1 MHIYQ
6 YLAEY
11 WPVDKL
17 ANMTEDEGKRVISL
31 YAKDKA
37 AASIQEGQ
45 NGTTQ
50 SSSSLKSSIST
61 AGNALNS
68 STPAGDATS
77 SANAGSDTT
86 PRHGLDIASDTVP
99 TKDKKGKIF
108 LLGSGPGSP
117 ALLTMAAHTLLTKH
131 ATLIL
136 SDKLVP
142 SEIISLI
149 PPSIPLMIAKKF
161 PGNAEGAQN
170 ELMDLAYQGALKGEV
185 VVRLK
190 QGDPYVYGR
199 GGEEV
204 LFFRER
210 GFEAVVIPGISSAF
224 AAPLMAGIPVTQR
237 GVSES
242 VTVTTGVGRKGKGVK
257 LPAYERSRTLTVLMG
272 VARLEGVVNALIS
285 PDGTEGNGREGGG
298 RQGAAYPPYCPIA
311 IIEKASSPDQRLVAS
326 TLEGIVSA
334 MERVGEQRPPG
345 MMIIGWSVLALEG
358 KGDVE
363 VLDGVEGLSA
373 EELEDIDRQRVD
385 RWLAG
390 KGSIVREG
398 LDSSWSELVTLQ
410 GDEQTAV
417 EVSV

>member
-1 MHIYQ
+1 MSP
-6 YLAEY
+6 AE
-11 WPVDKL
+11 KH
-17 ANMTEDEGKRVISL
+17 RVISL
-31 YAKDKA
+31 YSPTGSAYSVHHHSSNVSPQGPSSFNDA
-37 AASIQEGQ
+37 PASGNTVPQSLTGPGQ
-45 NGTTQ
+45 TDRV
-50 SSSSLKSSIST
+50 SKSH
-61 AGNALNS
+61 
-68 STPAGDATS
+68 
-77 SANAGSDTT
+77 SDEHHST
-86 PRHGLDIASDTVP
+86 PRHGLTLDEGITVASVG
-99 TKDKKGKIF
+99 KGKIF

-142 SEIISLI
+142 SEILNLI
-149 PPSIPLMIAKKF
+149 PPTIPLTIAKKF

-170 ELMDLAYQGALKGEV
+170 ELMDLAYQGALRGET

-210 GFEAVVIPGISSAF
+210 GFEAVVVPGISSAF

-257 LPAYERSRTLTVLMG
+257 LPGYERSRTLTVLMG

-285 PDGTEGNGREGGG
+285 ADGSEGNGREGGG
-298 RQGAAYPPYCPIA
+298 RQGLAYPPYCPIA

-326 TLEGIVSA
+326 TLEGIVAA
-334 MERVGEQRPPG
+334 MDSVGEQRPPG

-358 KGDVE
+358 KGDVD
-363 VLDGVEGLSA
+363 VLDGTEGLA
-373 EELEDIDRQRVD
+373 ADELEEVD
-385 RWLAG
+385 RERVNKWLNG
-390 KGSIVREG
+390 KPSIVREG
-398 LDSSWSELVTLQ
+398 LDSSWSDLVGLQ
-410 GDEQTAV
+410 MST
-417 EVSV
+417 

>member
-1 MHIYQ
+1 
-6 YLAEY
+6 
-11 WPVDKL
+11 
-17 ANMTEDEGKRVISL
+17 MTEEEGKRVISL
-31 YAKDKA
+31 YTKSKGALSTNDA
-37 AASIQEGQ
+37 EQGSSTSDSISSGALSTNANGKTPTGQ
-45 NGTTQ
+45 AIG
-50 SSSSLKSSIST
+50 SSSYGEAST
-61 AGNALNS
+61 DNQL
-68 STPAGDATS
+68 
-77 SANAGSDTT
+77 T
-86 PRHGLDIASDTVP
+86 PRHAVTLDDTV
-99 TKDKKGKIF
+99 TSLSDKKGKIF

-142 SEIISLI
+142 SEILALI
-149 PPSIPLMIAKKF
+149 PSSIPLIIAKKF

-210 GFEAVVIPGISSAF
+210 GFEAVVVPGISSAF

-257 LPAYERSRTLTVLMG
+257 LPGYERSRTLTVLMG
-272 VARLEGVVNALIS
+272 VARLEGVVNALTS
-285 PDGTEGNGREGGG
+285 SDGTEGNGREGGG

-311 IIEKASSPDQRLVAS
+311 IIEKASSPDQRLVAT
-326 TLEGIVSA
+326 TLEVIVSA

-363 VLDGVEGLSA
+363 VLDGVEGLSE
-373 EELEDIDRQRVD
+373 EELEDLDRKRVQK
-385 RWLAG
+385 WLGG
-390 KGSIVREG
+390 KASIVREG
-398 LDSSWSELVTLQ
+398 LDSSWSDLVSLQ
-410 GDEQTAV
+410 SAD
-417 EVSV
+417 VSSTIARV

>member
-1 MHIYQ
+1 
-6 YLAEY
+6 
-11 WPVDKL
+11 
-17 ANMTEDEGKRVISL
+17 MTEEEGKRVISL
-31 YAKDKA
+31 YAKEKQSTSQETQAD
-37 AASIQEGQ
+37 SEGQ
-45 NGTTQ
+45 HALGSAGTSNGNTSAAQ
-50 SSSSLKSSIST
+50 SSNNTL
-61 AGNALNS
+61 G
-68 STPAGDATS
+68 TS
-77 SANAGSDTT
+77 SSMSNAPAYSANDAELT
-86 PRHGLDIASDTVP
+86 PRHNLALESPSLAP
-99 TKDKKGKIF
+99 TDRKGKIF

-142 SEIISLI
+142 SEILSLI
-149 PPSIPLMIAKKF
+149 PRSIPLIIAKKF

-170 ELMDLAYQGALKGEV
+170 ELMDLAYKGALKGET

-210 GFEAVVIPGISSAF
+210 GFEAVVVPGISSAF

-257 LPAYERSRTLTVLMG
+257 LPGYERSRTLTVLMG

-285 PDGTEGNGREGGG
+285 SDGTEGNGREGGG

-326 TLEGIVSA
+326 TLEGIVNA

-363 VLDGVEGLSA
+363 VLDGVEGLSD
-373 EELEDIDRQRVD
+373 EQLESVD
-385 RWLAG
+385 RRRVEKWLSG

-398 LDSSWSELVTLQ
+398 LDSSWSDLVALQ
-410 GDEQTAV
+410 EVEQ
-417 EVSV
+417 SSSR

>member
-1 MHIYQ
+1 MT
-6 YLAEY
+6 AE
-11 WPVDKL
+11 
-17 ANMTEDEGKRVISL
+17 EGKRVISL
-31 YAKDKA
+31 YADEKRTASERLPSDSDAQASGPSTSTTTADSSGA
-37 AASIQEGQ
+37 AESE
-45 NGTTQ
+45 
-50 SSSSLKSSIST
+50 SSSNLSSGAS
-61 AGNALNS
+61 ALGESSNS
-68 STPAGDATS
+68 SQI
-77 SANAGSDTT
+77 T
-86 PRHGLDIASDTVP
+86 PRHNLALDSTSSILHER
-99 TKDKKGKIF
+99 KGKIF

-142 SEIISLI
+142 SEILALI
-149 PPSIPLMIAKKF
+149 PPSIPLIIAKKF

-170 ELMDLAYQGALKGEV
+170 ELMDLAYQGALKGEI

-210 GFEAVVIPGISSAF
+210 GFESIVVPGISSAF

-257 LPAYERSRTLTVLMG
+257 LPGYERSRTLTVLMG

-285 PDGTEGNGREGGG
+285 RDGTEGNGREGGG

-311 IIEKASSPDQRLVAS
+311 IIEKGSSPDQRLVAS
-326 TLEGIVSA
+326 TLEGIVNA

-345 MMIIGWSVLALEG
+345 MMLIGWSVLALEG

-363 VLDGVEGLSA
+363 VLDGVEGLS
-373 EELEDIDRQRVD
+373 ESELEDIDRKRVD
-385 RWLAG
+385 KWLRG
-390 KGSIVREG
+390 ESSIVREG
-398 LDSSWSELVTLQ
+398 LDSSWSDLVALQ
-410 GDEQTAV
+410 GDEHAAV
-417 EVSV
+417 IANA